1 LIEIPSFNFKG
12 IALLPTF
19 LTILLLI
26 PIKETPKFL
35 YLKRQDKKA
44 TLESLKFY
52 QGVSYLYFSIKRT
65 VRQWKDNKLDLSEA
79 ISSKNLY
86 IDIFGSLN
94 H

>member
-1 LIEIPSFNFKG
+1 MILGMDWFLGKNLVYLTGKNNLR

-19 LTILLLI
+19 LSIFLLL

-35 YLKRQDKKA
+35 YLKKQDKKA
-44 TLESLKFY
+44 TLESLK
-52 QGVSYLYFSIKRT
+52 T